1 MMKLLSWIHRWVGA
15 AVALLFGLIM
25 LSGVILTL
33 DHTAHQYSSPIMEY
47 EYQPQSIEQIAQRVD
62 YIHQEQGGADLLL
75 MEMPTSTWP
84 AYTTRV
90 DQGRRG
96 GPPMYY
102 TADESAPVGIAY
114 HSSQESHE
122 SNWTRIMGAVRALHF
137 RLIWGSLA
145 LVAYIGIA
153 GIVIALLGIIVWWP
167 FRKAFIWRDTL
178 WPRGVHYSRLL
189 LNHMTG
195 GLIAIA
201 FLMLLTITGVY
212 LGIRGDFMNVVR
224 AIDGPEQTAA
234 ESYRP
239 ENPPQDAPMR
249 PLSEMVYA
257 AASQVPEHYQLTKID
272 KMVPEEGNHLVQFIF
287 EAPLDLH
294 PDGWTIVYMDPYSAT
309 PLHTFLSADKTALRH
324 FAESSRPLHTGENM
338 GLPYSIA
345 ICLGSIIVTIT
356 VFTGFVS
363 FVKRQ
368 FWAKRG
374 TDSSAVINANAEP
387 GVS

>member
-1 MMKLLSWIHRWVGA
+1 MMKVLSWLHRWIGA
-15 AVALLFGLIM
+15 SIAILFGLIM
-25 LSGVILTL
+25 LSGIILTL
-33 DHTAHQYSSPIMEY
+33 DHTAHQYSSPIMAFEY
-47 EYQPQSIEQIAQRVD
+47 EPQTIEQIAERVD
-62 YIHQEQGGADLLL
+62 YIHQEQEGRNLLL
-75 MEMPTSTWP
+75 MEVPSETWP

-102 TADESAPVGIAY
+102 TADSQSPAGISY
-114 HSSQESHE
+114 HSSQEAHE
-122 SNWTRIMGAVRALHF
+122 SNWTRVMGAVRALHF

-153 GIVIALLGIIVWWP
+153 GILITLIGLVVWWP

-195 GLIAIA
+195 GLIAIG

-224 AIDGPEQTAA
+224 IIDGPEQTAA
-234 ESYRP
+234 ETFVPQNP
-239 ENPPQDAPMR
+239 EQDMAMR

-257 AASQVPEHYQLTKID
+257 AAEQVPAGYELRKID
-272 KMVPEEGNHLVQFIF
+272 KMVPEAGNHAIEFLFR
-287 EAPLDLH
+287 APRDLH
-294 PDGWTIVYMDPYSAT
+294 PDGWTKVYVDPYTAS
-309 PLHTFLSADKTALRH
+309 PLHTFLSTDKTALRH
-324 FAESSRPLHTGENM
+324 FAESSRALHTGENM
-338 GLPYSIA
+338 GLPYIIA
-345 ICLGSIIVTIT
+345 ICVGSLIVTIT
-356 VFTGFVS
+356 VFSGFVS

-368 FWAKRG
+368 FWAKRHD
-374 TDSSAVINANAEP
+374 TENVAAAAKLAS
-387 GVS
+387 GV